1 MKETKVDI
9 LDQPD
14 YGVREARGV
23 LAKLF
28 RTVMKN
34 IGFTNTRWEVQMQRV
49 LDDPRNPVPRNSK
62 DRSSFKGNLNK
73 ALKGDRMTWKV
84 FEKALRFLG
93 PRSIR
98 FEIHC
103 TWGNGETSIH
113 GFNQDLGGFRVE
125 DYMLDEESQTGQI
138 GTSAEAARARMEVIA
153 PKPAAALEDPTDL
166 MGQLAHARRI
176 VNQVAQRHSRAELK
190 RNTESL

>member
-9 LDQPD
+9 LDLPD
-14 YGVREARGV
+14 FGARDARGV

-28 RTVMKN
+28 RVVMKN
-34 IGFTNTRWEVQMQRV
+34 IGFNHTRWEVQMQRV

-73 ALKGDRMTWKV
+73 ALKSDRMTWKV

-103 TWGNGETSIH
+103 TWANGKTSIH
-113 GFNQDLGGFRVE
+113 GFNQELGGFREE
-125 DYMLDEESQTGQI
+125 DYLFVNNGTDEPI
-138 GTSAEAARARMEVIA
+138 DTSIEITRSRMEAVDL
-153 PKPAAALEDPTDL
+153 KPEAQLEDPTDL
-166 MGQLAHARRI
+166 LGQLALARR
-176 VNQVAQRHSRAELK
+176 VVEQAARRHSRTEMK
-190 RNTESL
+190 RSTETM